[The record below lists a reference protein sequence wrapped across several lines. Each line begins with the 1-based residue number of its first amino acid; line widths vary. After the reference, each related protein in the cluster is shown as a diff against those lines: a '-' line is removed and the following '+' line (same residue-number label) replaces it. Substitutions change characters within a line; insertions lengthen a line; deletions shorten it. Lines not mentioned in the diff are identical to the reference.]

1 MATISSRIF
10 HSAIVAAILLLS
22 SAQAAELTLQT
33 VLDNYRQAIGGAAAI
48 DNVQSVYIEGK
59 TLATE
64 NSPEMPFKA
73 WYEPKQQRLRL
84 EYTYMGVP
92 GVVSYDGERGWN
104 VLPVVSNRQPLP
116 MQGMDLQQ
124 IREQADFY
132 GPLLASADDNVK
144 LALLS
149 PQQTDAGELQRV
161 EVTRSFTVPQ
171 QTPEQ
176 DAAAD
181 AAATEEIT
189 ETAVWK
195 LDSTSWLPQVVVSED
210 RLADGSTSR
219 LTVRYDDYREVTG
232 PGRARLV
239 WPHRVASDDGS
250 GEPQINELAEIR
262 LNVPLDQI
270 VFDLSADPR

>member
-48 DNVQSVYIEGK
+48 DNVQSVYVEGK

-161 EVTRSFTVPQ
+161 EVTRSFTVRISSP
-171 QTPEQ
+171 
-176 DAAAD
+176 
-181 AAATEEIT
+181 
-189 ETAVWK
+189 K
-195 LDSTSWLPQVVVSED
+195 
-210 RLADGSTSR
+210 
-219 LTVRYDDYREVTG
+219 TG
-232 PGRARLV
+232 NRQKRRAMR
-239 WPHRVASDDGS
+239 P
-250 GEPQINELAEIR
+250 
-262 LNVPLDQI
+262 
-270 VFDLSADPR
+270 